1 MKIGILGIGMI
12 GNALKKGFENE
23 HEVSYFDPKYK
34 GSKFENVLN
43 SEIIFI
49 CVPTD
54 QNDDGS
60 CNVSIVDLSLLKLS
74 NFNYKGVIVIK
85 STVKPGFTNECQ
97 LKYKDLKICF
107 VPEFLRER
115 CAFEDF
121 MNMETLIIGTEN
133 EEIFNK
139 VMKAH
144 SFIKPQKTIQ
154 LTTSEAETVKYMSN
168 VYKAMKV
175 VFSNIIFELSNKLEG
190 NYEDVLDSFLS
201 LNIKEKD
208 YMSVNSDYRGYGGYC
223 LPKDTTALDY
233 TLKELGLNFN
243 LIEAITLDNKKFKVT
258 VPKGMRL

>member
-12 GNALKKGFENE
+12 GNALKKGFESE
-23 HEVSYFDPKYK
+23 HDVSFFDPKFK
-34 GSKFENVLN
+34 DSKFEDVLN

-60 CNVSIVDLSLLKLS
+60 CNVSIVNLSLIKLS
-74 NFNYKGVIVIK
+74 NHKYNGIIVIK
-85 STVKPGFTNECQ
+85 STVRPGFTNECQ
-97 LKYKDLKICF
+97 LKHKDLKICF

-121 MNMETLIIGTEN
+121 MNMETLIIGTED
-133 EEIFNK
+133 EGIYDK

-144 SFIKPQKTIQ
+144 SFIKPKKIIK
-154 LTTSEAETVKYMSN
+154 LTSSEAETVKYMSN

-175 VFSNIIFELSNKLEG
+175 VFSNIIYELSNKLESD
-190 NYEDVLDSFLS
+190 YENVLDAFLS

-208 YMSVNSDYRGYGGYC
+208 YMSVNSDFRGYGGYC

-233 TLKELGLNFN
+233 TLKELGLKFN
-243 LIEAITLDNKKFKVT
+243 LIEAIDIDNKKFKIT

>member
-1 MKIGILGIGMI
+1 MKVGILGIGMI
-12 GNALKKGFENE
+12 GSALKKGFETV
-23 HEVSYFDPKYK
+23 HEVSYYDPKFK
-34 GSKFENVLN
+34 DSNFKDILD

-54 QNDDGS
+54 QNEDGS
-60 CNVSIVDLSLLKLS
+60 CNVSVVNSSLSELSEKNFKGIV
-74 NFNYKGVIVIK
+74 VIK
-85 STVKPGFTNECQ
+85 STVRPGFTKECQ
-97 LKYKDLKICF
+97 LKFKKLNICF

-133 EEIFNK
+133 DEIFEK
-139 VMKAH
+139 VKNSH
-144 SFIKPQKTIQ
+144 SFIKPQKIIK
-154 LTTSEAETVKYMSN
+154 LSTSEAETVKYMSN

-175 VFSNIIFELSNKLEG
+175 VFSNIIFELALKLDSNYD
-190 NYEDVLDSFLS
+190 NILDSFLS

-233 TLKELGLNFN
+233 TLKELELKFN
-243 LIEAITLDNKKFKVT
+243 LIEAINLDNKKFKTT